1 MKHKASKNEKGISLI
16 LTMLTLMIIFVIAFG
31 VANLMLGQIKMAQEV
46 PISLRA
52 YYAAEVGIE
61 RKLYEMRKEEPPDTN
76 NIGSPPDCTGGGAV
90 CLNGSDVCYSVS
102 VTTGTTTYIKSY
114 GCHRRIKRSVEVSY

>member
-16 LTMLTLMIIFVIAFG
+16 LTMLTLIIILVIAFG

-46 PISLRA
+46 PRSLRA

-61 RKLYEMRKEEPPDTN
+61 KSLYAARKETGAV
-76 NIGSPPDCTGGGAV
+76 NIGSPPSCTRGGAI
-90 CLNGSDVCYSVS
+90 CLY
-102 VTTGTTTYIKSY
+102 
-114 GCHRRIKRSVEVSY
+114 